1 MHLTTYVK
9 HRYITNP
16 ALPLTCSCS
25 TAHSLDSYG
34 AKPSPTKQP
43 AEPLYAEMNPV
54 ASADA
59 EYMDP
64 VASAD
69 AEYMEFRTVPPSSR
83 DGMVI
88 NETYMTAAAPTRGGG
103 AVANEN
109 YASLPGS
116 STL

>member
-16 ALPLTCSCS
+16 DLALTCSCS

-43 AEPLYAEMNPV
+43 AEPLYAEMN
-54 ASADA
+54 
-59 EYMDP
+59 P